1 MHIILSIFRSGSKSG
16 DCRNDMNHAYYKKL
30 LQELIPNLESKS
42 VIVVDNASY
51 PKEQINR
58 RPNSNARKGE
68 MLFWLD
74 KNDMWYSSGMTKV
87 ELYAL
92 IRMHKPQYETLAIDC
107 LLNEHGQTMTILLPF
122 HPDLNP
128 VENIWVILKARIA
141 TKKMLLLSC
150 DVFVNWQRTI
160 FPL

>member
-1 MHIILSIFRSGSKSG
+1 MPIILSIFRSGSKSG
-16 DCRNDMNHAYYKKL
+16 DCRNDKNHTNYKKW
-30 LQELIPNLESKS
+30 LQELIPNLATKS

-51 PKEQINR
+51 PKVQINR

-68 MLFWLD
+68 TLFWLD

-87 ELYAL
+87 ELYDL
-92 IRMHKPQYETLAIDC
+92 IRMHKLLYETLAIDC
-107 LLNEHGQTMTILLPF
+107 LLNEYGQTVTRLLSF

-128 VENIWVILKARIA
+128 KENIWVIFKARIA
-141 TKKMLLLSC
+141 TKKMLLLSSE
-150 DVFVNWQRTI
+150 VFVNWQRRI